1 VVQSACPAAPGTGQ
15 VRPEVAEV
23 FRRYGPSYL
32 RRVVLTSEQGRVLRS
47 VIACRTAAL
56 GGHVDVCDHCGTSW
70 HHYNSC
76 RNRHCPT
83 CQGWQA
89 VKWTAER
96 LERFIDTHHF
106 HVVATVPQELRSVA
120 LANQRLVYDLLF
132 QAVSETLLE
141 LALDRWDAIPAV
153 TAVLHTWSRTM
164 AYHPHVHCIVSG
176 GGLSTDGR
184 RWVSCR
190 PGFLFPV
197 KVLSALI
204 RGKFMARFVRAYEKG
219 TLRFVGTSAHLA
231 DPEEFA
237 ALRRRLYD
245 AAWVVHAKP
254 PFGDFH
260 GLVRYLSR
268 YTHRVAISSSRLLS
282 ISDDAIAFK
291 TRGDGICRLH
301 PDEFVRRFLLH
312 VLPRGFRKIR
322 HYGLLAPSNIATRLP
337 VAQRLARSS
346 RTQRATPPPT
356 SPTTTTV
363 PIPTAGD
370 LCPACSRG
378 HLIRWSI
385 FSSRS
390 PPVPP

>member
-1 VVQSACPAAPGTGQ
+1 M
-15 VRPEVAEV
+15 AEI

-32 RRVVLTSEQGRVLRS
+32 RRAVLAPEQGRVLRS
-47 VIACRTAAL
+47 VFACRTAAL
-56 GGHVDVCDHCGTSW
+56 GGHVDVCESCGASW
-70 HHYNSC
+70 QHYNSC
-76 RNRHCPT
+76 RDRHCPT
-83 CQGWQA
+83 CQGWLA

-106 HVVATVPQELRSVA
+106 HIVATVPQELRPVS

-141 LALDRWDAIPAV
+141 LALDRWDAVPAV

-184 RWVSCR
+184 RWVACP
-190 PGFLFPV
+190 PGFIFPV
-197 KVLSALI
+197 RVISALV
-204 RGKFMARFVRAYEKG
+204 RGKFMARLVDAYEAG
-219 TLRFVGTSAHLA
+219 NLRLVGTSAHLA

-268 YTHRVAISSSRLLS
+268 YTHRVAISSSRLIS
-282 ISDDAIAFK
+282 IADDAIVFK
-291 TRGDGICRLH
+291 TRGEGSCRLH
-301 PDEFVRRFLLH
+301 PDEFIRRFLLH
-312 VLPRGFRKIR
+312 VLPRRFRKIR
-322 HYGLLAPSNIATRLP
+322 HYGLLAPSNVSTKLP
-337 VAQRLARSS
+337 IAQRLTRAMAAR
-346 RTQRATPPPT
+346 RATPPPT
-356 SPTTTTV
+356 PAPITTPPPSRPSP
-363 PIPTAGD
+363 GD

-378 HLIRWSI
+378 HLVRWSV
-385 FSSRS
+385 FSSRT